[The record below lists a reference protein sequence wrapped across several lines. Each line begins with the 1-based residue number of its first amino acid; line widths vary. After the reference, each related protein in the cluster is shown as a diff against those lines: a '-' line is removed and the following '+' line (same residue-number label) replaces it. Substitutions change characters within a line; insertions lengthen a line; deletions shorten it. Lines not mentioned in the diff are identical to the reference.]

1 MGMFH
6 KGAQL
11 DWLSQYPDEAEF
23 LYSPLTGIEVI
34 CAAVVMP
41 IISTRTS
48 THPRTRRYR
57 VSVNSPWFAGI
68 QLFRIIQS
76 T

>member
-23 LYSPLTGIEVI
+23 LYPPLTGIEVI
-34 CAAVVMP
+34 CAAVEMP
-41 IISTRTS
+41 TRSTRAP
-48 THPRTRRYR
+48 THPRTRTHAH
-57 VSVNSPWFAGI
+57 AGI
-68 QLFRIIQS
+68 GSQ
-76 T
+76 